1 MKRTALVL
9 VSWLMA
15 STLAAQGDDWENPIF
30 EDPDRA
36 VRAAL
41 TALRIPGDDRPREFF
56 TRFTI
61 SAAERPN
68 DRRFA
73 EVSRRTVGS
82 FLVTYPS
89 FLEDDAARRTLEP
102 FLAEVED
109 EKRRLGRA
117 LENFAYPP
125 LRGLTY
131 LKLVENV
138 DELQQ
143 GSEIESSS
151 QISGVTYYCRYV
163 IIPLSYIT
171 AKGLQELKSSSL
183 NPGVDIDST
192 LRAWQRD
199 SFRVML
205 STFRHEMI
213 HVWTNSSLGPPHYR
227 DRDRY
232 PRWFTEGSATFLAA
246 DPHEGLSE
254 RYQDYQKLFFYL
266 VERHGV
272 DALSTFFERILSG
285 DSAQESLQATYGIA
299 SRLELRQRQ
308 QRWHGIKDGISSVL
322 AIALLVVVL
331 AAFASRRLPIVGSIQ
346 LWLAI
351 LLAYSTFSGFC
362 AYAQAHNGA
371 TAVLVQQAIFGVCAL
386 FFGFRGMRSVGRT
399 IRATA

>member
-1 MKRTALVL
+1 MKRTTLIL
-9 VSWLMA
+9 LSWLMA
-15 STLAAQGDDWENPIF
+15 APLTAEGNDWENPIF
-30 EDPDRA
+30 ENPEKA

-41 TALRIPGDDRPREFF
+41 TVLATPGDDHPREMFP
-56 TRFTI
+56 RFTV
-61 SAAERPN
+61 SATERPN

-125 LRGLTY
+125 LSGLTY

-138 DELQQ
+138 DELQDV
-143 GSEIESSS
+143 SEAESSS
-151 QISGVTYYCRYV
+151 QINGVTYYCRFV

-171 AKGLQELKSSSL
+171 AKGLQELQSSSL

-205 STFRHEMI
+205 STFRHEMV

-232 PRWFTEGSATFLAA
+232 PRWFIEGSATFLAA

-272 DALSTFFERILSG
+272 DALSGFFERVLGGASV
-285 DSAQESLQATYGIA
+285 QESLEETYGIA

-308 QRWHGIKDGISSVL
+308 QRWHGVKDMVSSVL
-322 AIALLVVVL
+322 AIALLVIVL
-331 AAFASRRLPIVGSIQ
+331 AAFASKRLPIVGSVQ

-371 TAVLVQQAIFGVCAL
+371 TAVLVQQTVFGVCAV
-386 FFGFRGMRSVGRT
+386 FFGFRGLRSVNRT
-399 IRATA
+399 IRGAA